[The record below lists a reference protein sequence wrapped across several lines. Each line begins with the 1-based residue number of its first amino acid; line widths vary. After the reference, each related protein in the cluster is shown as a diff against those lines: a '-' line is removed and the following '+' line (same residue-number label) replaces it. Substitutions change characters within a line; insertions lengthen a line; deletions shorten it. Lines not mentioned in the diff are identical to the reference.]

1 MQPSV
6 PRAPHAARPSVFL
19 LAGAFVTGLLLAFH
33 GGCGNNECINA
44 FDCQEENPAPEGQGW
59 TCVDHVC
66 KAVTFPPPGGGD
78 TDAGTGTEDAGTGTE
93 DGGATVSLKIIAF
106 NDFHGQLEPATGTG
120 GQIHERLLADGGVDT
135 ASRVNAGGA
144 VYFARYVAELRAKNP
159 NSIVVSA
166 GDLIGATP
174 LLSALFH
181 DEPTVEAMNQIG
193 LDIAAVG
200 NHEFDEGGSELLRM
214 QNGGC
219 HPKDGCQDG
228 TGFTGARYK
237 ILAANVA
244 TGPDRTLFPRYD
256 VRTFEGV
263 KVAFVGM
270 TLEGTTTLVTP
281 TGIAGLQFKDEVET
295 VNALIPELK
304 AQGVNAV
311 VVIVHEGG
319 TPGLDSLYNE
329 CKGFTGPI
337 VEIAKNLDPAV
348 SVIVSGH
355 THQAYN
361 CTLSGKLVTSAASVG
376 RLVTDI
382 DLTLD
387 AASGQVVKAQAQNV
401 IVTRTVTPDPDV
413 TELITRYKG
422 LTTPL
427 ENRVIGY
434 ISQTLIRGNIQTDP
448 SGQATL
454 GFVIADAQL
463 EATKG
468 ANVGGAQIAFMNPGG
483 VRTDLVRNPADP
495 NDTGAVTYGEAFT
508 VQPFGN
514 TLVTVTLTGAQIE
527 RLLEQQ
533 FQLASPRI
541 LHPSAGF
548 QYAFSASAPAGSKVD
563 PASILLNGTTLDPA
577 ANYRVTINSFLAPGG
592 DGFTVLTEGTNPV
605 GGAVDSDALEAYLTA
620 KSSEAAPLPAPALDR
635 VTRLP

>member
-6 PRAPHAARPSVFL
+6 PRTRDVARPSVFL

-33 GGCGNNECINA
+33 GGCGNNECTNA
-44 FDCQEENPAPEGQGW
+44 FDCQEQNPAPEGQGW

-66 KAVTFPPPGGGD
+66 QAVTFPPPANNTDAGTGD
-78 TDAGTGTEDAGTGTE
+78 TDAGTD
-93 DGGATVSLKIIAF
+93 DGGTTVAVKIIAF
-106 NDFHGQLEPATGTG
+106 NDFHGQLEPAAGTG
-120 GQIHERLLADGGVDT
+120 GQIHQALLADGGVDT
-135 ASRVNAGGA
+135 ATRVNAGGA
-144 VYFARYVAELRAKNP
+144 VYLGRYIADLRAKNP

-181 DEPTVEAMNQIG
+181 DEPTIEAMNDIG
-193 LDIAAVG
+193 LDISAVG
-200 NHEFDEGGSELLRM
+200 NHEFDEGGTELLRM
-214 QNGGC
+214 QSGGC
-219 HPKDGCQDG
+219 HPVDGCQDG
-228 TGFTGARYK
+228 TGFSGAKFK

-244 TGPDRTLFPRYD
+244 TGPTSTLLPRYD

-263 KVAFVGM
+263 KVAFIGM
-270 TLEGTTTLVTP
+270 TLEGTPNIVTP
-281 TGIAGLQFKDEVET
+281 TGIRGLEFKDEVET
-295 VNALIPELK
+295 VNALVPELK
-304 AQGVNAV
+304 SQGVNAM

-319 TPGLDSLYNE
+319 TPGVDSLYNE
-329 CKGFTGPI
+329 CKGITGPI
-337 VEIAKNLDPAV
+337 VEIASKLDPAV

-382 DLTLD
+382 DVTLD
-387 AASGQVVKAQAQNV
+387 AATGQVVKAQAQNV
-401 IVTRTVTPDPDV
+401 IVTRTVTPDPEV
-413 TELITRYKG
+413 AELITRYKG

-434 ISQTLIRGNIQTDP
+434 IDQTLIRGNIQLDP
-448 SGQATL
+448 TGQSTM

-463 EATKG
+463 EATQG
-468 ANVGGAQIAFMNPGG
+468 ATVGGAQIAFMNPGG
-483 VRTDLVRNPADP
+483 VRADLLRDPADP
-495 NDTGAVTYGEAFT
+495 NDKGAVTYGEAFT

-514 TLVTVTLTGAQIE
+514 SLVTLTLTGAQIE
-527 RLLEQQ
+527 RLMEQQ

-548 QYAFSASAPAGSKVD
+548 TYAFSASAPAGSKVD
-563 PASILLNGTTLDPA
+563 PASIQLNGVAIDPA
-577 ANYRVTINSFLAPGG
+577 ASYRVTVNSFLAPGG
-592 DGFTVLTEGTNPV
+592 DGFTVLAEGTNPL

-620 KSSEAAPLPAPALDR
+620 KSSEATPLPAPALDR

>member
-1 MQPSV
+1 MQPSA
-6 PRAPHAARPSVFL
+6 PRARDVARPSVFL

-33 GGCGNNECINA
+33 GGCGNNECTNA
-44 FDCQEENPAPEGQGW
+44 FDCQAENPAPEGQGW

-78 TDAGTGTEDAGTGTE
+78 TDAGTGDAGTGTD
-93 DGGATVSLKIIAF
+93 DGGTTVSVKIIAF
-106 NDFHGQLEPATGTG
+106 NDFHGQLEPAAGSG
-120 GQIHERLLADGGVDT
+120 GQIAQALLPDGGVDT
-135 ASRVNAGGA
+135 TSRVNAGGA
-144 VYFARYVAELRAKNP
+144 VYFARYVADLRAKTP

-181 DEPTVEAMNQIG
+181 DEPTIEAMNDIG
-193 LDIAAVG
+193 LDISAVG

-214 QNGGC
+214 QAGGC

-228 TGFTGARYK
+228 TGFTGAK
-237 ILAANVA
+237 FKFLAANVA

-263 KVAFVGM
+263 KIAFVGM

-295 VNALIPELK
+295 VNALVPELK
-304 AQGVNAV
+304 AQGVNAI

-319 TPGLDSLYNE
+319 VPAVNSLYDE
-329 CKGFTGPI
+329 CKGITGPI
-337 VEIAKNLDPAV
+337 VDIAANLDPAV

-355 THQAYN
+355 THNAYN

-387 AASGQVVKAQAQNV
+387 AATGQVVKAQAQNL
-401 IVTRTVTPDPDV
+401 IVTRTVTPDPEV

-422 LTTPL
+422 LTSPL
-427 ENRVIGY
+427 ENRVIGW
-434 ISQTLIRGNIQTDP
+434 IDQTLTRGSIQTDP
-448 SGQATL
+448 TGQSTL

-463 EATKG
+463 EATKP
-468 ANVGGAQIAFMNPGG
+468 ANLGGAQIAFMNPGG
-483 VRTDLVRNPADP
+483 VRADLVRDPADP
-495 NDTGAVTYGEAFT
+495 NDRGAVTYGEAFT

-514 TLVTVTLTGAQIE
+514 TLATLTLTGAQIE

-533 FQLASPRI
+533 WPNATTTRI

-548 QYAFSASAPAGSKVD
+548 TYAFSASAPTGSKVD
-563 PASILLNGTTLDPA
+563 PASIQLNGVTLDPA
-577 ANYRVTINSFLAPGG
+577 GTYRVTVNSFLAPGG
-592 DGFTVLTEGTNPV
+592 DGFSVLPEGTNLL
-605 GGAVDSDALEAYLTA
+605 GGAVDSDALEAYLAA
-620 KSSEAAPLPAPALDR
+620 KSSQGTPLRAPALDR
-635 VTRLP
+635 ITRLP